1 MRSWKCMVFTK
12 VKNASRNLVS
22 QGFIAGTLPGFC
34 PTLGRPL
41 ELGGLVDTGDQKSLE
56 SSMESYI
63 SRLVGGHPVPPHS
76 AADRRDSQE
85 RLGAAP
91 FRNWNPRLPH
101 LQV

>member
-41 ELGGLVDTGDQKSLE
+41 ELGTLSVSGRPWASHGPWLMAQIGEILALSCGPQSHF
-56 SSMESYI
+56 S
-63 SRLVGGHPVPPHS
+63 
-76 AADRRDSQE
+76 
-85 RLGAAP
+85 
-91 FRNWNPRLPH
+91 
-101 LQV
+101 